1 MSRQARPR
9 SAKPRS
15 SIRTISVGVKQSCT
29 SARASCWRGPIHRP
43 GLPEVIADSA
53 DGGTAA
59 EGRNYLVTDGQRL
72 TDVGELALQAAAVL
86 EGDDRADQR
95 RAQREREP
103 VDGDGD
109 DASCLSG
116 GGHGL
121 ELAGGA
127 ALEADPRPRELH
139 RDARAAP
146 AAGHRQLVLPVTPGE
161 RRRR

>member
-1 MSRQARPR
+1 LILAAVEVLRESGAGHRDDRD
-9 SAKPRS
+9 
-15 SIRTISVGVKQSCT
+15 TIAQSVLSHRRLLALTFGPGGC
-29 SARASCWRGPIHRP
+29 RDGRRGPVHRP
-43 GLPEVIADSA
+43 GLPDVIADSA

-86 EGDDRADQR
+86 DGYDRADQR

-127 ALEADPRPRELH
+127 ALEADP
-139 RDARAAP
+139 
-146 AAGHRQLVLPVTPGE
+146 
-161 RRRR
+161 